1 MLMMLNCW
9 GIISAMKR
17 DVEVIIDAIKKVGL
31 DVNRR
36 RTKQAYMLMSHE
48 NMAEFQHFGKM
59 ITK

>member
-17 DVEVIIDAIKKVGL
+17 DVEVIIDAIKEVGL

-36 RTKQAYMLMSHE
+36 RTK
-48 NMAEFQHFGKM
+48 
-59 ITK
+59 